1 MQNRSGIIRTTG
13 IIALAFVV
21 VVIVWYLLEGF
32 SGGWVSS
39 VPQKAAIDLENIANN
54 RGLYLGFL
62 SIDILYNLGI
72 FALGALFYLVFSSF
86 SRSLALFGGLG
97 FVTTGAIWLMLDRPA
112 FAVYQLALE
121 HSAASGTAA
130 GAIVDKA
137 VVLALWGAYSQ
148 AIPAILLAL
157 GLFCFGV
164 VIIRSAAINRLIG
177 WLAIV
182 AGILFLASAP
192 FTFQKSLVSDI
203 AYYAT
208 ESWIL
213 VIGLWLV
220 IRGVKTSR
228 SN

>member
-1 MQNRSGIIRTTG
+1 MQNKSGIIRTTG

-21 VVIVWYLLEGF
+21 VVIVWYLLEAF

-39 VPQKAAIDLENIANN
+39 VPQKAAIDLQNIANN

-72 FALGALFYLVFSSF
+72 LALGALFYLILCSF
-86 SRSLALFGGLG
+86 HRALALFGGLG
-97 FVTTGAIWLMLDRPA
+97 FVTTGALWLMLDRPA

-121 HSAASGTAA
+121 YSATSDTAAS
-130 GAIVDKA
+130 AIVDKA
-137 VVLALWGAYSQ
+137 ALLALWGAYSQ

-164 VIIRSAAINRLIG
+164 VIIRSAAVNRLIG

-182 AGILFLASAP
+182 AGILFVASAP
-192 FTFQKSLVSDI
+192 FTFQESMVSDI

-208 ESWIL
+208 ELWIL
-213 VIGLWLV
+213 VMGLWLV
-220 IRGVKTSR
+220 IRGVKTS
-228 SN
+228 